1 MGQYYVIANLT
12 KKEFLEPS
20 SFMDGAK
27 LMEFALS
34 SNGVLSGLAVLLAS
48 SNGQGGGDLDVESGW
63 DDIPGRW
70 AGDRI
75 VVAGDYDNDAN
86 SAGYGIYESCGER
99 SDMEQLL
106 QAGGQLDNWVDISS
120 RVLGAMLSDD
130 WYRQQFTH
138 LNEGAGSEYFDT
150 RQRELWAAARPGE
163 TFPRDTNRHSN
174 N

>member
-1 MGQYYVIANLT
+1 MGQYWKIVNT
-12 KKEFLEPS
+12 SKKEYLEPS
-20 SFMDGAK
+20 SFMDGVK

-48 SNGQGGGDLDVESGW
+48 SNGGNGGDLAVDSDW

-70 AGDRI
+70 TGDRI
-75 VVAGDYDNDAN
+75 VIAGDYDENPD
-86 SAGYGIYESCGER
+86 SPGYQLYALCGER

-106 QAGGQLDNWVDISS
+106 QAGGQLDHYVDISS
-120 RVLGAMLSDD
+120 RVLGALLSDD

-138 LNEGAGSEYFDT
+138 LHEGAGSEYFDS

-163 TFPRDTNRHSN
+163 IFPRDINLHSN